1 MPQLFCRCAAC
12 ANNWPGMSFSVDK
25 RPLVRQLS
33 PGFAAGQCGVR
44 PMALRKQPTRAF
56 PSENPARDIHAAQQA
71 HRHLQRS
78 GPAKNGFD
86 ATKELPAASARC
98 CRTFHPAPRWPQLVL
113 PRARQAPRGSG
124 CSSNVLSIHSG
135 SSRAPRFVGISCFSL
150 AESSSWVAGNPVPST
165 RAWPGANR

>member
-1 MPQLFCRCAAC
+1 MWTSPISASATGIWRNDKPVPQLFCRCAAC

-98 CRTFHPAPRWPQLVL
+98 CRTFHPAPRWPQAEL
-113 PRARQAPRGSG
+113 PRARHAPPG
-124 CSSNVLSIHSG
+124 VLVVLLMSYQYIVVVVEHRVLWG
-135 SSRAPRFVGISCFSL
+135 
-150 AESSSWVAGNPVPST
+150 
-165 RAWPGANR
+165 